1 LINGL
6 ECKSFVCWGKPGIC
20 AQLIDLRTRKL
31 EIDFVI
37 EGDKHSM
44 YVLNAIPAGWTCALS
59 FVEYVCDKIEVEI
72 I

>member
-1 LINGL
+1 LINCL
-6 ECKSFVCWGKPGIC
+6 EYKSFVRWGKPGIC
-20 AQLIDLRTRKL
+20 AQLINLRTRKL

-44 YVLNAIPAGWTCALS
+44 HVLNAIPPGWTCALS
-59 FVEYVCDKIEVEI
+59 FAEYVCDKIEAEI